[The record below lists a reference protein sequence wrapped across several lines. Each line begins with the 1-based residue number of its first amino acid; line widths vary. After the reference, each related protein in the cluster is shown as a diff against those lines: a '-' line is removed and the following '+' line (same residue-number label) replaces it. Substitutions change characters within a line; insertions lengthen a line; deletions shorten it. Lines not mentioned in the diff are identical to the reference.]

1 MGVSMRVGL
10 GILGAAAVAVVL
22 GLALTA
28 QAVEPSFAR
37 WLVAGDPGDET
48 IRDYWQRAENGTLPP
63 AGLVDLGTMLF
74 ARGFTTDAVK
84 TYRRALDA
92 DKELYE
98 AWFLIGLA
106 EHSRGELADA
116 GEAYR
121 RCLKKRPGH
130 GWANFYLGL
139 LEEQLGDSADALR
152 YYEKAFTHAPEL
164 ADPAVNPEVLSS
176 ELVLGA
182 QLATVDRSSFKGSL
196 PLGYLQPEAVDE
208 TLRRIAEEGP
218 APAATAA
225 PEPQADAAAAT
236 PAAAEAPPPAAAP
249 SPTPAPAQ
257 TPPPTPAVRRVPTRA
272 PTSPEGEGEPPPAG
286 EAPYGAPVTSTS
298 GEARL
303 LPLVPGLYRVAEALV

>member
-1 MGVSMRVGL
+1 MGVPMRAGMGV
-10 GILGAAAVAVVL
+10 LGAAVVAVVL

-48 IRDYWQRAENGTLPP
+48 IRDYWQRAELGELAPE
-63 AGLVDLGTMLF
+63 GLVDLGTMLF

-106 EHSRGELADA
+106 EHSRGKLADA

-164 ADPAVNPEVLSS
+164 ADPQVNPEVLSS

-182 QLATVDRSSFKGSL
+182 QLATIDRSSFEDAL
-196 PLGYLQPEAVDE
+196 PLRYLQPEAVSE

-218 APAATAA
+218 VPAASAA
-225 PEPQADAAAAT
+225 PEPPSPATT
-236 PAAAEAPPPAAAP
+236 PAAAEVPTPEVEP
-249 SPTPAPAQ
+249 SPTPAPDQA
-257 TPPPTPAVRRVPTRA
+257 PPPTPAARRVPTRA
-272 PTSPEGEGEPPPAG
+272 PTSPEDGSEPPPAG

-303 LPLVPGLYRVAEALV
+303 LPLIPGVFRAAEAFV

>member
-1 MGVSMRVGL
+1 MRAGMGV
-10 GILGAAAVAVVL
+10 LGAALVAVLL
-22 GLALTA
+22 GLAVTA
-28 QAVEPSFAR
+28 PAVEPSFAR
-37 WLVAGDPGDET
+37 WLVAGDPGDEA
-48 IRDYWQRAENGTLPP
+48 IRDYWQRAEAGELAPE
-63 AGLVDLGTMLF
+63 GLVDLGTMLF

-164 ADPAVNPEVLSS
+164 ADPRVNPEVLSS
-176 ELVLGA
+176 ELALGA
-182 QLATVDRSSFKGSL
+182 QLATVDGSSFKSSL
-196 PLGYLQPEAVDE
+196 PLGYLQPEAVNE

-218 APAATAA
+218 VPAATAA
-225 PEPQADAAAAT
+225 PEPVAPAAGAT
-236 PAAAEAPPPAAAP
+236 PAAGVPAPAVAP
-249 SPTPAPAQ
+249 SPAPAPAQ
-257 TPPPTPAVRRVPTRA
+257 APPPTPAVRRVPTRA
-272 PTSPEGEGEPPPAG
+272 PTSPEDGSEPPPAG

-303 LPLVPGLYRVAEALV
+303 LPLFPGVFRAAEAFV

>member
-1 MGVSMRVGL
+1 MGV
-10 GILGAAAVAVVL
+10 LGAAVVAVVL

-48 IRDYWQRAENGTLPP
+48 IREYWQRAEVGELAPE
-63 AGLVDLGTMLF
+63 GLVDLGTMLF
-74 ARGFTTDAVK
+74 ARGFTTDAVT
-84 TYRRALDA
+84 TYRRALKA
-92 DKELYE
+92 DKQLYE

-164 ADPAVNPEVLSS
+164 ADPRVNPEVLSS

-182 QLATVDRSSFKGSL
+182 QLATIDRSSFEDSL
-196 PLGYLQPEAVDE
+196 PLRYLQPDAVSE

-218 APAATAA
+218 VPAASAP
-225 PEPQADAAAAT
+225 PEPLAPAAAAT
-236 PAAAEAPPPAAAP
+236 PVPAKVPPPAVEP
-249 SPTPAPAQ
+249 SPNPAPDQA
-257 TPPPTPAVRRVPTRA
+257 PPPTPAARRVPTRA
-272 PTSPEGEGEPPPAG
+272 PTSPEDGSEPPPAG

-303 LPLVPGLYRVAEALV
+303 LPLFPWVFSASEAFV